1 VECQPVL
8 VLEFLDLS
16 LKQTAAD
23 SNFGPWFDLFPSKS
37 NPWSKNIICREP
49 TELQLSF
56 KSQGLYQLG
65 LQDTKLQSGIPK
77 TKLHYDLAKFSEIQN
92 STLLNLGSSI

>member
-1 VECQPVL
+1 MPTGIGARIPGL
-8 VLEFLDLS
+8 GIFLS

-37 NPWSKNIICREP
+37 NPQSKNIICRAR

-56 KSQGLYQLG
+56 KGSKSRPAWVVR
-65 LQDTKLQSGIPK
+65 DKAPK
-77 TKLHYDLAKFSEIQN
+77 YGT
-92 STLLNLGSSI
+92 